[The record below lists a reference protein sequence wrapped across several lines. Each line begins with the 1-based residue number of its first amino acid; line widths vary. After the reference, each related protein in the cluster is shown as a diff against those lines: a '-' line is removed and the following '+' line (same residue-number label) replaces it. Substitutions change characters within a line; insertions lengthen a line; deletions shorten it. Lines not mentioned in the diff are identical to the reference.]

1 MSAQVKALVSRS
13 YEGDDDFWSIRNFLI
28 ETYPIAPPVLN
39 WEVRRWDGQ
48 RFHRENLDVQA
59 DWQTKVHLWVMTDER
74 VVGVVHPEGSGDAF
88 LQMHPNFRFLED
100 EMLAWAE
107 KHLSVD
113 GQLCVVGY
121 EHDTQRLQLLS
132 QRGYQKT
139 PSGFV
144 TRRMSLEA
152 RTVFPVEIAKGYR
165 IRTTG
170 PADCAAI
177 ASLLNVSFGRDFHT
191 AKEYE
196 NFTTHSPSFDHTLN
210 YVAEVADGTLVAHVG
225 VNFIVENNYAVF
237 EPVCT
242 HPGHR
247 RQGLALSL
255 MLAGL
260 RHLKQLEVDTVF
272 VDTGDGIA
280 ANELYDSLGFDD
292 AYQGYEWVKVL

>member
-1 MSAQVKALVSRS
+1 MTAQVKAIVSRS

-59 DWQTKVHLWVMTDER
+59 DWQHKIHLWEMTDGR

-88 LQMHPNFRFLED
+88 LQIHPNFRFLED
-100 EMLAWAE
+100 EMLDWAE
-107 KHLSVD
+107 KHRAVD
-113 GQLCVVGY
+113 GLLCIVGY

-144 TRRMSLEA
+144 TRRISLA
-152 RTVFPVEIAKGYR
+152 TRTVSPVEIAKGYR

-177 ASLLNVSFGRDFHT
+177 ANLLNVSFGRDCHT
-191 AKEYE
+191 AGEYK
-196 NFTTHSPSFDHTLN
+196 NFTTHSPSFDHALN
-210 YVAEVADGTLVAHVG
+210 YVAETPDGSLAAHVG
-225 VNFIVENNYAVF
+225 INFIPENNYAVF

-242 HPGHR
+242 HPDHR
-247 RQGLALSL
+247 RKGLGLSL

-260 RHLKQLEVDTVF
+260 RQLKQLEVDTVF

-280 ANELYDSLGFDD
+280 ANKLYDTLGFDD
-292 AYQGYEWVKVL
+292 TYQGYEWVKVL